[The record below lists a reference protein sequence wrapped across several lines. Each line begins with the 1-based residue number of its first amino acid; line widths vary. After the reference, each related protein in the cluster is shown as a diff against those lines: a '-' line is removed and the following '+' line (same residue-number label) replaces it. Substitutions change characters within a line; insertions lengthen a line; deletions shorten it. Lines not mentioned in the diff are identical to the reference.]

1 MQVLPLAHARVWI
14 AASTL
19 LVVALVYA
27 SLGPSVPAPAVDNSD
42 KLGHFLAYAT
52 LAAWFGGLLP
62 RSRYGWIALALG
74 GLGLALEIL
83 QHTMGR
89 GRVGDPYDM
98 AANLAGVVAGLLLGL
113 RLTGGW
119 AVGFEAW
126 LARR

>member
-1 MQVLPLAHARVWI
+1 MLPLAHARAWI

-19 LVVALVYA
+19 LVAAVVYA
-27 SLGPSVPAPAVDNSD
+27 SLGPSVPAPDVDNFD
-42 KLGHFLAYAT
+42 KFGHLVAYAA
-52 LAAWFGGLLP
+52 LAAWFGGL
-62 RSRYGWIALALG
+62 
-74 GLGLALEIL
+74 GLGLEVL

-119 AVGFEAW
+119 AAGFEAW